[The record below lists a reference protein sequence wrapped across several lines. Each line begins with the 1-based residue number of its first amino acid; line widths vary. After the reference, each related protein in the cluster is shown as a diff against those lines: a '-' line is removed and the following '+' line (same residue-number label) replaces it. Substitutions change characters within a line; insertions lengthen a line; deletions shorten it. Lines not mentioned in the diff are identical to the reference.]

1 MTYAALL
8 TQGKNILKSAGIA
21 DFEVDAWLILSY
33 VTHFDRA
40 DFYMYAQDNV
50 PSAIIDE
57 FNNLIDIRTTRKPLQ
72 YMLGTTSFMGYDFY
86 VKEGVLIPRPDTEV
100 LCEQALKVIK
110 DNDRVL
116 DMCTG
121 SGCIII
127 SVAKKA
133 MENGVDGLVAIGADV
148 SDEAIELST
157 RNAAYNE
164 TTVEIIKSDL
174 FENISGKFN
183 VILSNPPYIVSDE
196 IDGLMPE
203 VRDYEPH
210 LALDGGD
217 DGLDYYRRLSTDA
230 KDYLI
235 DGGHMLFEIGFEQGA
250 AVKDIMISN
259 GYKEV
264 EVIKDYAGNDRV
276 VKATK

>member
-8 TQGKNILKSAGIA
+8 TQGKSVLKSAGIA
-21 DFEVDAWLILSY
+21 DFEVDAWLILSH

-127 SVAKKA
+127 SVTKKA

-235 DGGHMLFEIGFEQGA
+235 DGGHILFEIGFEQGA